1 MTLRSVGTV
10 LALVLCALASGA
22 APALAAP
29 PAHQADTVLVE
40 TAHSGGHYAATNTPS
55 AGGGIYQDVP
65 LTTSAGQVVC
75 ASAWL
80 RTQLP
85 STGAAGKFTLWLTG
99 TSATNGGATA
109 YGGLGN
115 LSDWTQAQ
123 TCVEASGNHTTL
135 RIQFYPTPGSPT
147 TEIDD
152 VNVQESL
159 ATNGSFE
166 FGSGPWKTYPGTK
179 SNYTIY
185 GNSPG
190 APAAYAGSH
199 FAATNTSSSGGG
211 IYEDIPLKTTAG
223 GTVCGSARVRTEYP
237 STGASGS
244 FALFLGGSAATNS
257 GSARFSGLPGGTW
270 SLVQTCV
277 EASGSHTN
285 LRVQFYPTVG
295 SPTLEI
301 DDVNVNQSLAV
312 NGSFDDGSGA
322 PWRIYPGTKSNYTIY
337 GNSPGAPA
345 AYAGTHFAAINTA
358 SGGGGI
364 IQDIPLKTSAGQ
376 TVCGSAEL
384 RTEFGATG
392 ASGRFTLWLVG
403 GAAHESG
410 STAYSGLGNGS
421 NWSQAQACVEATGS
435 HTSLRVQFYP
445 TVGSPTVEID
455 DVNVNQSLA
464 PNGGFEHGGSP
475 WAAYPRTG
483 SHYTVYAN
491 GQVTQTITPPPPPP
505 APIQPTPQPTPIPT
519 PRAHHALKVKLLMKW
534 TWRFATTTLRLT
546 RVGRFPHRTRLTV
559 TCSGRGCGRPR
570 KMTAA
575 GPKGVHRL
583 LSRLRGRRYH
593 AGDVL
598 TITFTAR
605 GWKRERAR
613 VTIRNEALPRVAR
626 A

>member
-1 MTLRSVGTV
+1 M
-10 LALVLCALASGA
+10 
-22 APALAAP
+22 
-29 PAHQADTVLVE
+29 
-40 TAHSGGHYAATNTPS
+40 
-55 AGGGIYQDVP
+55 
-65 LTTSAGQVVC
+65 C

-115 LSDWTQAQ
+115 LGNWTQAQ

-135 RIQFYPTPGSPT
+135 RIQVYPTPGSPT

-152 VNVQESL
+152 VNVDVSL
-159 ATNGSFE
+159 ATNGGFDD
-166 FGSGPWKTYPGTK
+166 GSGAPWKIYPGTK
-179 SNYTIY
+179 SNYSVY

-190 APAAYAGSH
+190 APPAYAGSH

-223 GTVCGSARVRTEYP
+223 ETVCGSARVRTEYP
-237 STGASGS
+237 NTGASGS
-244 FALFLGGSAATNS
+244 FTLWLTGSVASNGGAAH
-257 GSARFSGLPGGTW
+257 FSGLPGGTW

-277 EASGSHTN
+277 EASASHTT

-301 DDVNVNQSLAV
+301 DDVNVNESLAV

-322 PWRIYPGTKSNYTIY
+322 PWKIYPGSKSNYTIY
-337 GNSPGAPA
+337 GNSPGAPP
-345 AYAGTHFAAINTA
+345 AYAGSHFAAINTA
-358 SGGGGI
+358 SSGGGL

-410 STAYSGLGNGS
+410 STGYSGLGNGT
-421 NWSQAQACVEATGS
+421 NWTQVQTCVEATGS

-445 TVGSPTVEID
+445 TVGSPTVEMD

-464 PNGGFEHGGSP
+464 SNGGFEHGGSP
-475 WAAYPRTG
+475 WAAYPGTS

-491 GQVTQTITPPPPPP
+491 GQVTQTITPPP
-505 APIQPTPQPTPIPT
+505 APVQPTPQPTPIPT
-519 PRAHHALKVKLLMKW
+519 PRTRHALKIKLLMKW
-534 TWRFATTTLRLT
+534 SWRFGTTTLRLT
-546 RVGRFPHRTRLTV
+546 RVGRFPHSTRLTV
-559 TCSGRGCGRPR
+559 ACKGRGCGRPA
-570 KMTAA
+570 KMSAA
-575 GPKGVHRL
+575 GSRGVHRL
-583 LSRLRGRRYH
+583 LSRLLGRRYH
-593 AGDVL
+593 AGDVI

-613 VTIRNEALPRVAR
+613 ITIRNGRLPRVAR